1 MAKKTT
7 KKKTTKKAA
16 KQTKATKK
24 VATMKKASKKVAK
37 KATKKVAKKA
47 TKKVAKKAT
56 KKVAKKATKKV
67 AKKATKKVAKKAT
80 KKAATK
86 KTATKKVA
94 APVVDVVSNLPQVG
108 ESAPEFQATATDG
121 STVNLASFR
130 GQSNVVLYFYPKDD
144 TPGCTVEAC
153 SFNNAS
159 TDYSNLNTV
168 VIGVSPDGSESH
180 KRFTE
185 KFNLNGITLISD
197 EQNDVS
203 QKYGVW
209 VEKNNYGRTYM
220 GVQRSTFLIGKDG
233 RLRAVWPSVKV
244 DGHADEVLKIVSSL
258 GAE

>member
-1 MAKKTT
+1 MAKKAT
-7 KKKTTKKAA
+7 K
-16 KQTKATKK
+16 KATKK
-24 VATMKKASKKVAK
+24 VAKKSTKKASKKVAK
-37 KATKKVAKKA
+37 KATKKASS
-47 TKKVAKKAT
+47 
-56 KKVAKKATKKV
+56 
-67 AKKATKKVAKKAT
+67 

-86 KTATKKVA
+86 KVATKKVA
-94 APVVDVVSNLPQVG
+94 TPVAPVADVVSNLPQVG
-108 ESAPEFQATATDG
+108 ESAPEFQAKATDG

-159 TDYSNLNTV
+159 SEYRDHNTV

-180 KRFTE
+180 QRFTE

-197 EQNDVS
+197 ESHDVS